1 MDSYGSNHQNL
12 HSVAQ
17 FLYFRRTTFHR
28 YVALNERDATDTAS
42 AAHQYSDDEPVPD
55 KSLRQSPLLKCPA
68 PRAEII
74 NKHQITLKKP
84 LNR

>member
-28 YVALNERDATDTAS
+28 YVALNERVATDSAS
-42 AAHQYSDDEPVPD
+42 GAHQYSDGEPVPD
-55 KSLRQSPLLKCPA
+55 KSPRQSPLLNSSHFPQQA
-68 PRAEII
+68 FLSQP
-74 NKHQITLKKP
+74 P
-84 LNR
+84 P

>member
-28 YVALNERDATDTAS
+28 YVALNERVATDSAS
-42 AAHQYSDDEPVPD
+42 GAHQYSDDEPVPD
-55 KSLRQSPLLKCPA
+55 KSLRPSLL
-68 PRAEII
+68 
-74 NKHQITLKKP
+74 
-84 LNR
+84 LNSSHFPQQAVLSQLPP